1 VTLEIALTLLILL
14 GAAVLFIS
22 EWIRADLVALLVLGA
37 LAVAGLVTPEQ
48 AISGFSSPAVIT
60 VWAVFILSG
69 ALSRTGVANRIGHQ
83 ILRLGGQGELSMM
96 VVLMV
101 GSALM
106 SAFMNNVGV
115 VALMLPVALTISRRT
130 GIARSKLLMP
140 LAFGSLLGGMITL
153 IGTPP
158 NLLASNALLASGFTP
173 FSFFDFAPTG
183 LTAMLVGTAFM
194 ALLGRRLLPTRDISR
209 EYQGPG
215 GKQLDQVFE
224 LQEQLFVLR
233 LPDDSALAGRTLS
246 QSRIGSALGLNVIG
260 VIHNGATRLAPEPGT
275 KLAGGDRLLVTG
287 RPDQIAELR
296 HGQYMVA
303 EEAELSLDDL
313 VSLDVDLVEVTLTPE
328 FEHLGKTLQESDFR
342 HKYGLIALAIWRD
355 GVPIRT
361 NLDNLPLLEEDLLLV
376 QGTKDAIER
385 LRQSREFRVSGEE
398 RTRIY
403 QLHERLIQVT
413 VPEESSLVGK
423 TLAESRIA
431 QGFGLTVLGIA
442 RDGTTLH
449 MVPAGEKFQAG
460 DRLLLKGR
468 AENLDALRGL
478 QNLQV
483 EEESPTGLSVFDSEH
498 VGLVEAVLSPHT
510 TKVGKTLRQ
519 LHFREKYGL
528 SVLAIWREGEV
539 VHSNLGEVGLRFG
552 DALLLFGTR
561 EKLKVLAADPD
572 FLLLSED
579 VQEPL
584 RTEKAPVSALI
595 MLGMVVSVV
604 AGWLPIQIAAVI
616 AAALMVLSG
625 SLTMEEA
632 YRYIEWR
639 AVFLIA
645 AMIPMGIALE
655 TSGAAELIAGRAISR
670 VEAFGPLALIASLYL
685 LTALGAQIIPSA
697 VVIVLMAPIAI
708 QASQDLALSPY
719 ALMIAVTVAASS
731 SFMSPVGHAANVLI
745 MGPGGYRFKD
755 YLKVGLPLTV
765 VVLVVTLL
773 VLPVFWPLR

>member
-1 VTLEIALTLLILL
+1 VTLEITLTLIILL
-14 GAAVLFIS
+14 AAVVLFIG
-22 EWIRADLVALLVLGA
+22 EWIRSDLVALLVLGA
-37 LAVAGLVTPEQ
+37 LAITGMVTPEQ
-48 AISGFSSPAVIT
+48 AVSGFSSPAVIT

-69 ALSRTGVANRIGHQ
+69 ALSRTGVANKIGHQ
-83 ILRLGGQGELSMM
+83 ILRLGGQGELSLL

-101 GSALM
+101 SSALM
-106 SAFMNNVGV
+106 SSLMNNIGV
-115 VALMLPVALTISRRT
+115 VALLLPVALTLSRRT

-140 LAFGSLLGGMITL
+140 LAIGSLLGGMSTL
-153 IGTPP
+153 IGTPS
-158 NLLASNALLASGFTP
+158 NLLASNALSASGFTP
-173 FSFFDFAPTG
+173 FSLFDFVPTG
-183 LTAMLVGTAFM
+183 VTAVLAGTAFM

-209 EYQGPG
+209 EYQGPR

-224 LQEQLFVLR
+224 LKEQLFILR
-233 LPDDSALAGRTLS
+233 LPEDSALASRTLS

-260 VIHNGATRLAPEPGT
+260 IIHNGETRLAPEPAT
-275 KLAGGDRLLVTG
+275 KLSAGDRLLVTG

-296 HGQYMVA
+296 HGQYLVA
-303 EEAELSLDDL
+303 EGTDLSLEDL
-313 VSLDVDLVEVTLTPE
+313 VSMDVDLVEVTLTSH
-328 FEHLGKTLQESDFR
+328 FAHLGKTLQESDFR

-361 NLDNLPLLEEDLLLV
+361 NLDNLPLHEDDLLLV
-376 QGTKDAIER
+376 QGHRETIEGLNQSPEFKVSAGERAR
-385 LRQSREFRVSGEE
+385 L
-398 RTRIY
+398 Y
-403 QLHERLIQVT
+403 QLHERLILVT
-413 VPEESSLVGK
+413 VPGESTLVGK

-431 QGFGLTVLGIA
+431 QGFGLTVLGIV
-442 RDGTTLH
+442 RDGGTRL
-449 MVPAGEKFQAG
+449 MVPADEKFQPG

-468 AENLDALRGL
+468 PENLDALRGL

-483 EEESPTGLSVFDSEH
+483 DEESPSGLNVFESEQ

-510 TKVGKTLRQ
+510 TRVGKTLRQ

-539 VHSNLGEVGLRFG
+539 IHANLGEISLQFG

-572 FLLLSED
+572 FLLLSEE

-584 RTEKAPVSALI
+584 RLEKAPVSALI
-595 MLGMVVSVV
+595 MLGTVVTVIV
-604 AGWLPIQIAAVI
+604 GWLPIQIAAVVG
-616 AAALMVLSG
+616 AALMVLSR

-655 TSGAAELIAGRAISR
+655 TSGAAELIASRVVSR

-685 LTALGAQIIPSA
+685 LTALGAQVMPSA
-697 VVIVLMAPIAI
+697 VVIVLIAPIAL
-708 QASQDLALSPY
+708 QTAQDQLLSPY
-719 ALMIAVTVAASS
+719 AMMIAVTVAASS
-731 SFMSPVGHAANVLI
+731 SFMSPVGHPANVLI

-755 YLKVGLPLTV
+755 YLKVGLPLTI

-773 VLPVFWPLR
+773 VLPIFWPLR